1 MGLRRRLVG
10 RCLGELGLPHG
21 SRKIPAPRLDLPNS
35 WISMSLPTTHL
46 QLNEAGRSLGIE
58 DFLSLCN
65 VPKEDHLSRRLI
77 KLSHIN
83 RWDYFLDVSS
93 HKLEK
98 LKFPHPLASQ
108 LMKGATWLIPTHTIA
123 DDNVASPKKERGP
136 PVQSPTHTGTPDG
149 PLVGLTSG
157 STSVR
162 ADFATPA
169 TPITPHGPAEPA
181 RTREEASDPKDAT
194 SDESQPSHSAILQS
208 EVAPS
213 QEF

>member
-1 MGLRRRLVG
+1 MPEKKALGVEDEDDG
-10 RCLGELGLPHG
+10 RDTPVTQSGLPPAG
-21 SRKIPAPRLDLPNS
+21 ESDELDTTASEAEDPAPV
-35 WISMSLPTTHL
+35 
-46 QLNEAGRSLGIE
+46 AG
-58 DFLSLCN
+58 
-65 VPKEDHLSRRLI
+65 DHL
-77 KLSHIN
+77 
-83 RWDYFLDVSS
+83 V
-93 HKLEK
+93 
-98 LKFPHPLASQ
+98 Q
-108 LMKGATWLIPTHTIA
+108 L
-123 DDNVASPKKERGP
+123 KERGP

>member
-1 MGLRRRLVG
+1 MPEKKALGVEDEDDG
-10 RCLGELGLPHG
+10 RDTPVTQSGLPPAG
-21 SRKIPAPRLDLPNS
+21 ESDELDTTASEAEDPAP
-35 WISMSLPTTHL
+35 
-46 QLNEAGRSLGIE
+46 
-58 DFLSLCN
+58 
-65 VPKEDHLSRRLI
+65 
-77 KLSHIN
+77 
-83 RWDYFLDVSS
+83 
-93 HKLEK
+93 
-98 LKFPHPLASQ
+98 
-108 LMKGATWLIPTHTIA
+108 
-123 DDNVASPKKERGP
+123 VA
-136 PVQSPTHTGTPDG
+136 GTPDG